1 MAHVGEM
8 HAEFLLENLK
18 ESDYLG
24 DIDIDRRAVLR
35 SIQDAGYDHDMFFA
49 GLAAAEGPAVAAA
62 VATVSVHTTAA
73 ATAKNGHIIS
83 RVNSSH
89 NAAADI
95 VLIAGVCSRRT
106 AASATGPYSI
116 FSQW

>member
-1 MAHVGEM
+1 MAHMGEM
-8 HAEFLLENLK
+8 HAGFWLENLK
-18 ESDYLG
+18 VSDYLG
-24 DIDIDRRAVLR
+24 DIGLDGRIVLR
-35 SIQDAGYDHDMFFA
+35 SSQDAGYDHDMFFA
-49 GLAAAEGPAVAAA
+49 GLAAAEGSAVTAA
-62 VATVSVHTTAA
+62 VTTVSVHTTAA

-106 AASATGPYSI
+106 AASATDPYSI

>member
-1 MAHVGEM
+1 M
-8 HAEFLLENLK
+8 
-18 ESDYLG
+18 
-24 DIDIDRRAVLR
+24 
-35 SIQDAGYDHDMFFA
+35 QDLIVTCFFA
-49 GLAAAEGPAVAAA
+49 GLAAAAAATEGPAVTAA
-62 VATVSVHTTAA
+62 VATVSVHTAAA

-83 RVNSSH
+83 RVNASH
-89 NAAADI
+89 IAAADI

>member
-1 MAHVGEM
+1 MESAPAYNS
-8 HAEFLLENLK
+8 AETNP
-18 ESDYLG
+18 DN
-24 DIDIDRRAVLR
+24 RAA
-35 SIQDAGYDHDMFFA
+35 SA
-49 GLAAAEGPAVAAA
+49 GLAAAAEGPAVTAA

-73 ATAKNGHIIS
+73 ATAKNGHINS
-83 RVNSSH
+83 RVN